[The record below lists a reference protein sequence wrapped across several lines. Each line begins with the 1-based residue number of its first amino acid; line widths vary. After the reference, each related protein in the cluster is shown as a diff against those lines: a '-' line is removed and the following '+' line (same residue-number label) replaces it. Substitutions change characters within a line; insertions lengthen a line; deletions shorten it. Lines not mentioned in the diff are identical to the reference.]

1 MKRVNDRRLGLA
13 LGGGAAR
20 SMIHIG
26 ALQVLVA
33 EGIRVSAIAGTSA
46 GSIIGAAFAAGA
58 HAEDLE
64 KEAAALTWRSL
75 ARPAFSRRGLF
86 ALERLEALIRK
97 IVPVA
102 RFEDLSIPL
111 KVVATDLNTGERVV
125 IDEGELVSALLAS
138 CAIPGVFLPVERG
151 GRLLVDGGVS
161 CNVPADLPRDMG
173 AEVVLAVDATK
184 GVLRLGGPLNLLQV
198 ISQSVYLMSRQ
209 VTSQY
214 VAGAELVVAPQL
226 AGVSW
231 QDLGQASEIIETGR
245 REMRRSMPELE
256 RLLRPPWWRRWRRW
270 LNRWCPERN

>member
-1 MKRVNDRRLGLA
+1 MKRANDRRLGLA

-20 SMIHIG
+20 SLAHIG
-26 ALQVLVA
+26 VLEVLVA
-33 EGIRVSAIAGTSA
+33 AGIRVSAIAATSA

-58 HAEDLE
+58 DPKELE
-64 KEAAALTWRSL
+64 KEAAGLTWKSL
-75 ARPAFSRRGLF
+75 ARPAFSRRGLL

-111 KVVATDLNTGERVV
+111 KVVTTDLNTGERVV

-138 CAIPGVFLPVERG
+138 CAIPGVFLPVERD

-173 AEVVLAVDATK
+173 AEVVLAVDPTK
-184 GVLRLGGPLNLLQV
+184 GVLRLGEPLNLLQV
-198 ISQSVYLMSRQ
+198 ISQSVYLMSRE

-214 VAGAELVVAPQL
+214 LAGAELVVAPEL
-226 AGVSW
+226 PGVSW
-231 QDLGQASEIIETGR
+231 QDLGQASEIIESGR
-245 REMRRSMPELE
+245 REMRRKMPELE
-256 RLLRPPWWRRWRRW
+256 RLMRPSWWRRWRHG
-270 LNRWCPERN
+270 LNRWCAERN

>member
-1 MKRVNDRRLGLA
+1 
-13 LGGGAAR
+13 
-20 SMIHIG
+20 MIHIG

-33 EGIRVSAIAGTSA
+33 EGVRVSAIAGTSA

-58 HAEDLE
+58 RAEDLE
-64 KEAAALTWRSL
+64 KEAAGLTWRSL
-75 ARPAFSRRGLF
+75 ARPAFSRRGLL

-173 AEVVLAVDATK
+173 AEVVLAVDATQ
-184 GVLRLGGPLNLLQV
+184 GVLRLGEPLNLLQV

-214 VAGAELVVAPQL
+214 VAGAELVVAPPL
-226 AGVSW
+226 PGVSW

-245 REMRRSMPELE
+245 QEMRRSMPELE
-256 RLLRPPWWRRWRRW
+256 RLLRPPWWSRW
-270 LNRWCPERN
+270 LNRWRPERN

>member
-20 SMIHIG
+20 AMIHIG

-33 EGIRVSAIAGTSA
+33 EGIRVTAIAGTSA

-75 ARPAFSRRGLF
+75 ARPAFSRRGLL

-173 AEVVLAVDATK
+173 AEVVLAIDATK

-226 AGVSW
+226 PGVSW

-245 REMRRSMPELE
+245 REMRRSMPEIE

-270 LNRWCPERN
+270 LNRWRPERN

>member
-26 ALQVLVA
+26 ALQVLAA
-33 EGIRVSAIAGTSA
+33 EGIRVSAVAGTSA

-75 ARPAFSRRGLF
+75 ARPAFSRRGLL

-184 GVLRLGGPLNLLQV
+184 GVLRLGEPLNLLQV

-226 AGVSW
+226 PGVSW

-256 RLLRPPWWRRWRRW
+256 RLLRPTWRRRWRRW
-270 LNRWCPERN
+270 LNR